1 MEILAPVGSQ
11 SALKVAVYN
20 GANAVYLGLDSF
32 NARAKAEGFNRDN
45 IAETIDF
52 CHLHGVKVY
61 ITFNTNIK
69 ESEVELLG
77 EYMKACADAKADAF
91 IITDMA
97 CLVHASQFKVP
108 LHASTQ
114 MGIHELNGAK
124 IAEKLGFTRVVLS
137 REATLED
144 IKQIKKYTNLE
155 VEYFV
160 HGALCVAFSGKCLL
174 SALANGDSGNRGR
187 CNQLCRLSYKN
198 SINGK
203 DKYYLSPSDQCLIS
217 KLNELK
223 KVGVDSLKIEG
234 RLKAPHYV
242 GAVVREYA
250 KVLNRLDYDI
260 EQLKRAFN
268 RGDFTLGYNFDDTS
282 NIMSSDIQ
290 SNIGVKVGRVVGSQ
304 GKYSVIRFDEQPHIG
319 NGLKIIRDKEELG
332 GFQLDN
338 FEKKPNGDYLVA
350 TLKKYPLGSEVH
362 LTFDAMQAKEI
373 ESFEKK
379 IPVDISVEAFS
390 DKELRVKFSCGNLSY
405 SFVGGVCD
413 KALTKALSKED
424 LKISISR
431 LGESEFIA
439 NNIIVNTDS
448 VFIPKS
454 IINSARRNCVDGL
467 KRVILCDYQDKMQQI
482 NIKDNLLA
490 LEKPGDDN
498 NFEITKPFVLLQ
510 HSSQLS
516 KEIIE
521 KSNIV
526 YEITDI
532 LSEDIIEFLR
542 LCKSFNNDKIYVLL
556 PTICRYKDKKL
567 LENYLNKHIDGICG
581 IVCDNLYA
589 IQTAKDLGVIAIG
602 GIGLNI
608 YNSYAYGIYEKLGL
622 NGMIAAVEL
631 TANESFNTFKDCKN
645 VINYAFGCVPTMLLT
660 HCPVQNITG
669 CKCNNCRYTGEF
681 NLVGKDKHKLIRKRL
696 NSCYFEVISDKVINL
711 LAIKENYAFKYYINM
726 LNFNKEEC
734 IQILKA
740 FELHRNTLPYKTL
753 EIMHKGVK

>member
-11 SALKVAVYN
+11 SALKVAVYS

-77 EYMKACADAKADAF
+77 DYMKTCADAKADAF
-91 IITDMA
+91 IVTDMA
-97 CLVHASQFKVP
+97 CLVHASQFNVP

-124 IAEKLGFTRVVLS
+124 IAEQLGFTRVVLS
-137 REATLED
+137 REATLDD
-144 IKQIKKYTNLE
+144 IRQIKKHTNLE

-217 KLNELK
+217 KLNQLRE
-223 KVGVDSLKIEG
+223 VGVDSLKIEG

-250 KVLNRLDYDI
+250 KALNNDSYDMD
-260 EQLKRAFN
+260 QLKRAFN
-268 RGDFTLGYNFDDTS
+268 RGNFTLGYNFDDTS
-282 NIMSSDIQ
+282 NIMSSDVQ
-290 SNIGVKVGRVVGSQ
+290 SNVGVKVGTVVGSQ
-304 GKYSVIRFDEQPHIG
+304 GKYSIIRFDENPQIG
-319 NGLKIIRDKEELG
+319 NGLKIIKDNEEIG
-332 GFQLDN
+332 GFKLDN

-350 TLKKYPLGSEVH
+350 TLKKYPFGSEVH
-362 LTFDAMQAKEI
+362 LTFDVTQAKEI
-373 ESFEKK
+373 ESLEKK
-379 IPVDISVEAFS
+379 IPIDITVDAFP
-390 DKELRVKFSCGNLSY
+390 DKELSVKFNYGKLSY
-405 SFVGGVCD
+405 TYLGNVCE

-424 LKISISR
+424 LANNICK
-431 LGESEFIA
+431 LGGSEFVA
-439 NNIIVNTDS
+439 NNIIINTDG
-448 VFIPKS
+448 VFLPKS
-454 IINSARRNCVDGL
+454 IINNARRNCVDGL
-467 KRVILCDYQDKMQQI
+467 KKVMLDDYAEKMQKV
-482 NIKDNLLA
+482 NIKSNLLA
-490 LEKPGDDN
+490 LEEVSRNGD
-498 NFEITKPFVLLQ
+498 FEITKPFVLLQ

-516 KEIIE
+516 KVLIE
-521 KSNIV
+521 KCNIV

-542 LCKSFNNDKIYVLL
+542 ICKSFNKDKIFILL
-556 PTICRYKDKKL
+556 PTVCRYKDKKIL
-567 LENYLNKHIDGICG
+567 DNYLKKYAESICG
-581 IVCDNLYA
+581 IFCDNLYA
-589 IQTAKDLGVIAIG
+589 IQTAKDLGVLAIG

-608 YNSYAYGIYEKLGL
+608 YNSYAYDVYRKLGL
-622 NGMIAAVEL
+622 AGMISSVEL
-631 TANESFNTFKDCKN
+631 TANEGLNAFKDCKN
-645 VINYAFGCVPTMLLT
+645 IINYAFGCVPTMVLT
-660 HCPVQNITG
+660 HCPIQNITG
-669 CKCNNCRYTGEF
+669 CKCKDCRYTGAF
-681 NLVGKDKHKLIRKRL
+681 YLHGKEKHKVIRKRL
-696 NSCYFEVISDKVINL
+696 SSCYFEVISDKVINL
-711 LAIKENYAFKYYINM
+711 LTIKENNAFKYYINM
-726 LNFNKEEC
+726 INFNKEEC
-734 IQILKA
+734 IDIVNA
-740 FELHRNTLPYKTL
+740 FELHKNTLPYKTL
-753 EIMHKGVK
+753 EITQKGVK